1 MLTNRLELLVSVS
14 RLATGVAV
22 VVDRNVAVNVTSAV
36 LVEYN
41 ELVSFAPEDE
51 KPILNAV
58 EVLMALIVA
67 VVIRLCELKS
77 VPFRVGRQ
85 IEEV

>member
-1 MLTNRLELLVSVS
+1 MTNRLELLVSVS

-51 KPILNAV
+51 KPIPNAV